1 MTQTQLEKKRIK
13 LNVNEVSIVLLPK
26 EYHKVICGNEYMK
39 TLYENT
45 CICHIANF
53 GFIVCYAK
61 KNEHFGIFEPIDNEF
76 ILADVYNEIKN
87 NLKL

>member
-26 EYHKVICGNEYMK
+26 EYRKVICGNEYMK
-39 TLYENT
+39 MLYENT
-45 CICHIANF
+45 CICHTANF

-76 ILADVYNEIKN
+76 ILADVYHSIKTI
-87 NLKL
+87 